1 MTSLF
6 NEKDEKLLQ
15 IYEKN
20 LQNKPLPERV
30 RPLVLDDIIGQS
42 HLIGENGVI
51 SKQIKQGKIHSMILW
66 GEPGTGKT
74 TLANIIANSLD
85 LEFLSLSALDSGVKE
100 LRLAISKGE
109 ANFKR
114 GKRTLLFI
122 DEIHRFNKSQQDGLL
137 SAVEKGFVV
146 LIGATTENPSFEVN
160 SALLSRS
167 TVFKLNSLTN
177 DDIRQILQNAIAKD
191 SLLKTKKIEFEDIEI
206 LIDLCGGDARRALVY
221 LENIIS
227 QMSDKDEIYI
237 SNKLVK
243 SVINKSISKYDKKGE
258 NHYDTIS
265 AFIKSMRGSDP
276 DAAIFWLAKML
287 DAGEDAIFIARR
299 MVVFASEDIGNSDP
313 QAIQV
318 AISVFQACQLIGLP
332 ECRINLAQG
341 VTYLAS
347 TNKSNAAYMAI
358 EKASGEIQ
366 KGIDTTVPLHLR
378 NAPTKLM
385 KEMNYGVEYQYPHSF
400 PYNFIKQDY
409 FPKGMKRKKYYE
421 PSSNGFEKKLKER
434 LETLWQEKI
443 D

>member
-366 KGIDTTVPLHLR
+366 DSKR
-378 NAPTKLM
+378 N
-385 KEMNYGVEYQYPHSF
+385 
-400 PYNFIKQDY
+400 
-409 FPKGMKRKKYYE
+409 
-421 PSSNGFEKKLKER
+421 
-434 LETLWQEKI
+434 
-443 D
+443 